1 MSTAPEL
8 RVWSILLS
16 VEGGSAV
23 RGISYEIWAH
33 DEAQAAK
40 LALDDVRSRGE
51 RARDALRCEIGPRLA
66 QQAALPQVRF
76 RASQMT
82 HFSFHDPQRKA
93 SS

>member
-1 MSTAPEL
+1 MSAAPEL

-23 RGISYEIWAH
+23 RGVSYEIWAH
-33 DEAQAAK
+33 DEAQAAR

-51 RARDALRCEIGPRLA
+51 RARDVLHCEIGPRLA
-66 QQAALPQVRF
+66 QQSAVPQVRF

-82 HFSFHDPQRKA
+82 RFALQANQRKVGT
-93 SS
+93 